1 MDLVFD
7 IETDDLKATKVW
19 CICAQDLDSNE
30 LFRFAPHQLESG
42 LELLQSADKLIGHN
56 IIGFD
61 IPIIKKILGV
71 DLSDKKIV
79 DTLVLSRLFNP
90 VREGGHSLE
99 MWGYRLN
106 YPKDDFTEYNK
117 YSPEMLKYCVRDV
130 QINTMTYHKLKE
142 EAKGFSK
149 ECVNLEHEVS
159 LILKEQEENGFLFDE
174 PKANNL
180 LSKLYK
186 RMNEVEEE
194 VHKVFKPKWIDDKL
208 VTPYV
213 KKDGSLSK
221 RGLTDKEYEQ
231 VFLEIILQKGVN
243 GIQEED
249 FEVPKPRTFMRKKY
263 QEFNLGSRKQI
274 GEYLQDFGW
283 KPKKFTPTGQPIVDE
298 KILKKITDIPE
309 AQLIAE
315 YLLLQKRIAQV
326 ESWVKAV
333 EDDGRVHGFVIP
345 NGTITG
351 RMSHRAPNM
360 AQVPSVKS
368 SYGAECRECWITPKG
383 YKLIGIDASGL
394 ELRILAHY
402 MKDEDFTNEIINGD
416 IHTYNQKIARLQSR
430 DQAKTFIYALIY
442 GAANKRLGAVVGGS
456 ENDGKRIREYFFA
469 DQPAFK
475 RLRDRVTK
483 AAAKGYVKGIDGRR
497 IFIRNT
503 HASLNSLLQGG
514 GAVAMKRAL
523 IILNNKA
530 NKRNLDFKFV
540 ANVHDEWQVEVQV
553 EVHKA
558 HAEYLGKLGI
568 EAIKEAG
575 EYYNLRCPLDAEYK
589 IGDDWSETH

>member
-1 MDLVFD
+1 MTMRRLVFD

-19 CICAQDLDSNE
+19 CIVAQDLDSSE

-42 LELLQSADKLIGHN
+42 LELLQASDRLIGHN

-61 IPIIKKILGV
+61 IPIIENLLGV
-71 DLSDKKIV
+71 DLSTKKLV
-79 DTLVLSRLFNP
+79 DTLVLSRLLNP

-106 YPKDDFTEYNK
+106 YTKTEFDDYAR

-130 QINTMTYHKLKE
+130 QLNTMVYYKLRE

-149 ECVNLEHEVS
+149 ESVGLEQEVS
-159 LILKEQEENGFLFDE
+159 LILKEQEQNGFEFNRQ
-174 PKANNL
+174 KAEKL
-180 LSKLYK
+180 LSELYK
-186 RMNEVEEE
+186 RMNEAEEE
-194 VHKVFKPKWIDDKL
+194 VHETFRPKQIFEKII
-208 VTPYV
+208 PQYI
-213 KKDGSLSK
+213 KDGSLSK
-221 RGLTDKEYEQ
+221 LGSNETTNKKVRLTDEEYT
-231 VFLEIILQKGVN
+231 LLKN
-243 GIQEED
+243 GTPSFVRTHEE
-249 FEVPKPRTFMRKKY
+249 
-263 QEFNLGSRKQI
+263 EFNLGSRKQI

-283 KPKKFTPTGQPIVDE
+283 KPKKFTPTGQPIVNE
-298 KILKKITDIPE
+298 KILIKITAIPE

-315 YLLLQKRIAQV
+315 YLLLQKRIAQI
-326 ESWVKAV
+326 ESWIKAV

-351 RMSHRAPNM
+351 RMAHRAPNM

-368 SYGAECRECWITPKG
+368 PYGVECRACWTIPKG
-383 YKLIGIDASGL
+383 YKLIGIDASSL
-394 ELRILAHY
+394 ELRMLAHY

-416 IHTYNQKIARLQSR
+416 IHSRNQKIAGLQSR
-430 DQAKTFIYALIY
+430 DQAKTFIYALLY
-442 GAANKRLGAVVGGS
+442 GAGDRKIGSVVGGS
-456 ENDGKRIREYFFA
+456 KADGGKLREHFFA
-469 DQPAFK
+469 NQPAFK
-475 RLRDRVTK
+475 TLRDRVTK
-483 AAAKGYVKGIDGRR
+483 ASRKGYLKGIDGRK
-497 IFIRNT
+497 IYIRNA

-514 GAVAMKRAL
+514 GAIAMKRAL

-530 NKRNLDFKFV
+530 MKRNLDFKFV
-540 ANVHDEWQVEVQV
+540 ANIHDEWHV
-553 EVHKA
+553 EVHEA
-558 HAEYLGKLGI
+558 HAEYFGKLGI